1 MTEII
6 PILIFQT
13 EDENQIKEVFT
24 LHPGENTIGSDNDC
38 DIVIQ
43 LSDNSIE
50 SLHAKVIVNDSFND
64 IGIEDISISN
74 TIYKEKLGKKIKLKK
89 RREYELVPNRIFY
102 LTLKMKFFLFEGS
115 LEHIEGFLKENNMGF
130 YIDYLKAK
138 IDSLKSSLSK
148 NDEEND
154 GDNLSLEYR
163 DKDNKAI
170 IFKSED
176 FNNFDYIPGE
186 DNYNEEHSNKSIE
199 KNEEHV
205 EDEDIKNKLGTF
217 KTDDEKKILSELL
230 DLPKDITE
238 LLPKNEYN
246 EDKNVINL
254 QNSKD
259 EDFGQML
266 SERLRTRKKDNISNS
281 QDKMALL
288 NKKHKLI

>member
-1 MTEII
+1 MTETIS
-6 PILIFQT
+6 ILIFQT

-89 RREYELVPNRIFY
+89 RREYELVPNRTFY
-102 LTLKMKFFLFEGS
+102 LTLKMTFFLFEGS
-115 LEHIEGFLKENNMGF
+115 LEQIERFLKENNMGF
-130 YIDYLKAK
+130 YIDYLKTK

-148 NDEEND
+148 NDED
-154 GDNLSLEYR
+154 DDNLSLEYR
-163 DKDNKAI
+163 DKDNKTIA
-170 IFKSED
+170 FKSED

-186 DNYNEEHSNKSIE
+186 DNYNEEHFEKNNE

-205 EDEDIKNKLGTF
+205 EEVDIKYKLGTF

-238 LLPKNEYN
+238 LLPKNEDDD
-246 EDKNVINL
+246 DKKVINL
-254 QNSKD
+254 QNNIE

-266 SERLRTRKKDNISNS
+266 SERLRTRKKDNKLNS
-281 QDKMALL
+281 QDKMGLL
-288 NKKHKLI
+288 NKKHKFI